1 MKLIRSFFIL
11 YAIFCHGG
19 MRSQNIISSNTGIQT
34 CIKDHQ
40 CFSINNASYLFYDE
54 SKSSFYLKL
63 DFSKFKVGED
73 SIDEWLNDLTDNFL
87 YFKAPMDA
95 VNFKDLA
102 NNHHKTIKLHG
113 QVFLNGIW
121 QTQNTELSL
130 YMTENGLLNQNN
142 NQNNYD
148 YFKVNFSL
156 SILPKDFKVDKKPH
170 HLKKTIFIGVTLGR
184 INQLQPG
191 MQKLLGEAYDH

>member
-1 MKLIRSFFIL
+1 MNRIRFLLALFTVFFSKASF
-11 YAIFCHGG
+11 
-19 MRSQNIISSNTGIQT
+19 SQSIISSNTGIQT

-73 SIDEWLNDLTDNFL
+73 SIDEWLNDLSENFL

-95 VNFKDLA
+95 ANFKDLA
-102 NNHHKTIKLHG
+102 NNRHKTIKLHG

-121 QTQNTELSL
+121 QAKDTELSL
-130 YMTENGLLNQNN
+130 FMTENGLLNQNN

-148 YFKVNFSL
+148 LYKVNFTL
-156 SILPKDFKVDKKPH
+156 SILPKEFKVDKKPH